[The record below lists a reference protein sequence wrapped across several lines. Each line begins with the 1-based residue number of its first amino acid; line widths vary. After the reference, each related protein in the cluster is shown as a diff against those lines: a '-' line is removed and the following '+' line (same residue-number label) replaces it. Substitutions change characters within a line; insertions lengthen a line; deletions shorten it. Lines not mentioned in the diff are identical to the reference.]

1 MSNVNMKMLSEK
13 IYDIEII
20 EKNENSLQ
28 VEADE
33 QWSFVQNKKQQ
44 RWLWYAIDKST
55 KKVLAFVFGSRKD
68 EMCLKLMA
76 LLSLF
81 NINKYH
87 TDSWQAY
94 YNCIPKEKHI
104 VGKKHTQNIERNN
117 LTLRTN
123 IKRLNR
129 KTICFS
135 KSIFM
140 HDTVIG
146 LYINNRMF

>member
-1 MSNVNMKMLSEK
+1 MLSEK

-44 RWLWYAIDKST
+44 RWLWYAIDKVT